1 MGIKGLKNIIK
12 KHAPNAFQQITI
24 TDLYGKRIAIDT
36 SILLYKF
43 RYLYNDDYLIGFNNT
58 INQFA
63 KNNVNIVFVFDGKP
77 PDAKRETLQKRAET
91 RNKAIQKIDDLITN
105 FQQTHSGANQMEYI
119 DDSVESVNTTVN
131 ELEEL
136 EELIA
141 KKNVYIVT
149 KEHSNAVRQMLN
161 SKGIQ
166 YFEPEC
172 EGEEYCSFLQR
183 TGVVDYVLTEDTDSL
198 TFGATKVLFNNNVFN
213 KYLLC
218 NLEILLND
226 LQMSFE
232 EFTDFC
238 ILCGCDYIPS
248 IPKVGPV
255 TALKI
260 IKKYK
265 NIDSFIKE
273 NETLKKFSIPE
284 NFNYSLARELF
295 TRNKE
300 YQIPEITEFGNI
312 GNTFT
317 NIGNIKNIPLFIN

>member
-91 RNKAIQKIDDLITN
+91 RNKAIKKIDDLITN

-119 DDSVESVNTTVN
+119 DDSNESLESLESVT
-131 ELEEL
+131 ELEGL

-260 IKKYK
+260 IQKYK
-265 NIDSFIKE
+265 NIDSFIRE
-273 NETLKKFSIPE
+273 NETLKKFNIPE

-295 TRNKE
+295 TRNKK
-300 YQIPEITEFGNI
+300 YKIPEIPEI
-312 GNTFT
+312 G
-317 NIGNIKNIPLFIN
+317 NIPLFIN